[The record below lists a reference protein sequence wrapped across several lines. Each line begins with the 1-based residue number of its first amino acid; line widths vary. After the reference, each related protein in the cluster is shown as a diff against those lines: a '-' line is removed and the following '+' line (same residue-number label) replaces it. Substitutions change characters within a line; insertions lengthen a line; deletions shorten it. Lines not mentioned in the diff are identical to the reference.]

1 MFWKLYAKGSE
12 KCEIEGQTFFLMQY
26 EVYKE
31 KVPNEEGFEY
41 PQIDEKN
48 ASDVTSVSRFAQ

>member
-1 MFWKLYAKGSE
+1 
-12 KCEIEGQTFFLMQY
+12 MQY